1 MQIKINLQIFI
12 FIIIFILTKQIKIYA
27 YLMFFAFVHELGHLL
42 AGVALGLKPKTLKIM
57 PFGISI
63 IFNTYQ
69 EKKELAKKN
78 FIIAIA
84 GPMVNIII
92 AVIAL
97 ILKLSI
103 EIVYANILIAIF
115 NLFPIYPL
123 DGGRMIKSILF
134 QKHEEKIVDKY
145 VIKISNAVLIIFTMI
160 SSIMIL
166 YLQNIAILFVV
177 VYLWIVV
184 IRENK
189 VYTLKKRVYNI
200 IEKKE

>member
-134 QKHEEKIVDKY
+134 QKYEEKIVDKY

-200 IEKKE
+200 MKK